1 MVNPV
6 QLQPLAGPRA
16 PAAAPSPGRISS
28 ASFARVLRSELDAG
42 TEVRFSAHALQ
53 RLQERDITVT
63 SAMQARLEDAV
74 DLAASKGARE
84 SVVLMD
90 GTAMVVNVPNRTV
103 ITAVVM
109 DGRDDAVFTN
119 IDSAVVM
126 AK

>member
-6 QLQPLAGPRA
+6 QFQPLAGPRA
-16 PAAAPSPGRISS
+16 PAAAPAANRPS
-28 ASFARVLRSELDAG
+28 AAPFAQVLRNELTAD

-53 RLQERDITVT
+53 RLQERGISVT
-63 SAMQARLEDAV
+63 STMQARLEAAV
-74 DLAASKGARE
+74 DLAASKGARD

-103 ITAVVM
+103 ITAVVT
-109 DGRDDAVFTN
+109 DGHDDAVFTN

-126 AK
+126 AN